1 MLQKKHKL
9 TINSDNMN
17 NSLIKSRTRIRN
29 HGEVFT
35 PEFIVED
42 MLNLVKQETERIDSR
57 FLEPACGHGNFLIKV
72 LERKLEVVEKRYK
85 KNQFDYERNALI
97 AISSIYGIE
106 LLEDNVQ
113 EARKRLYDLFLEKYK
128 KLYKDKINQL
138 LLDNI
143 KFILERN
150 IVQGD
155 ALTFKDKNGN
165 AIVFSEWSAI
175 NGTQIQRRDFQ
186 FIDLAKFDQK
196 HPSLFSIVEVS
207 DNGEV
212 VYSPLPIKEY
222 PATNFLKLMEQENAN
237 ENKL

>member
-1 MLQKKHKL
+1 MNESL
-9 TINSDNMN
+9 T
-17 NSLIKSRTRIRN
+17 KSRTRIRD

-35 PEFIVED
+35 PDFIVED
-42 MLNLVKQETERIDSR
+42 MLNLVNDETERIESR

-72 LERKLEVVEKRYK
+72 LERKLDVVEKKYN

-106 LLEDNVQ
+106 LLDDNVQ
-113 EARKRLYDLFLEKYK
+113 EARKRLYDFFVERYK
-128 KLYKDKINQL
+128 KLYKNKVNQL

-143 KFILERN
+143 RFILERN

-155 ALTFKDKNGN
+155 ALTFKDKKGK
-165 AIVFSEWSAI
+165 AIIFPEWSAI
-175 NGTQIQRRDFQ
+175 NGTQMQRRDFQ
-186 FIDLAKFDQK
+186 FRDLAEFDPKQ
-196 HPSLFSIVEVS
+196 PTLFAIRDVS

-212 VYSPLPIKEY
+212 FYSPQPIKEY
-222 PATNFLKLMEQENAN
+222 PVTNFLKLMEQENAK